1 MKRMRV
7 FMVCLVL
14 LAIITSQG
22 LYSAGK
28 VEPSKAV
35 VSEVVNIRVSWWGG
49 ESRHVLWNKM
59 LDIFEQ
65 QNPNIKVSREF
76 TDYNAYWDRLATQ
89 TAGGNAPDVI
99 MQVMHKFAEYAKRG
113 QMMELD
119 PLIKE
124 RKIDLSDWGQ
134 GIIDSGK
141 FNGKTYMVSYG
152 NTSNAIIY
160 NKTILDSIGVSVSS
174 FMTWEQFEAKA
185 NEIQKKLPS
194 GIWAIED
201 LGGYDYFFA
210 NWCLSQ
216 GLPGLYTSEGQLAYN
231 RDNLITWFSMWDR
244 MRKTG
249 VTPPPS
255 IQAEYPSERPEQT
268 MIARGKVTMFV
279 KPLNQLPSF
288 QTATTDNLQLI
299 SVPSAVRSGQDL
311 GGAYISLNAKTQHLE
326 EALKLLN
333 FFITSKDAA
342 DIMGVEYGPMG
353 SDKMNTYLQTKVTPA
368 QKVGVA
374 FMQTIAAA
382 INVPAQPPAG
392 SNEVTNYF
400 NLAYESVAF
409 GKKTISA
416 AVDDFL
422 NEAKRILQ

>member
-1 MKRMRV
+1 
-7 FMVCLVL
+7 
-14 LAIITSQG
+14 
-22 LYSAGK
+22 
-28 VEPSKAV
+28 
-35 VSEVVNIRVSWWGG
+35 
-49 ESRHVLWNKM
+49 
-59 LDIFEQ
+59 
-65 QNPNIKVSREF
+65 
-76 TDYNAYWDRLATQ
+76 
-89 TAGGNAPDVI
+89 
-99 MQVMHKFAEYAKRG
+99 
-113 QMMELD
+113 
-119 PLIKE
+119 
-124 RKIDLSDWGQ
+124 
-134 GIIDSGK
+134 
-141 FNGKTYMVSYG
+141 
-152 NTSNAIIY
+152 
-160 NKTILDSIGVSVSS
+160 
-174 FMTWEQFEAKA
+174 
-185 NEIQKKLPS
+185 
-194 GIWAIED
+194 
-201 LGGYDYFFA
+201 
-210 NWCLSQ
+210 
-216 GLPGLYTSEGQLAYN
+216 LAYN